1 MKENRLL
8 DNIPLG
14 TSGRTALEV
23 AKDAALQTGQL
34 LADRFYGAKEIS
46 YKGPGDVVTDVDKA
60 AEVML
65 RAILARE
72 FPDMGFLGEESAGD
86 RADQGYVWIVDPVD
100 GTRNYAA
107 GIPFVSLVIGLA
119 LDGEVLVG
127 VTYDPLLKEMFHAQ
141 RGKGAYLNDTRLH
154 VTDSTNLGESVIGM
168 DLSYGHEGSLHALDI
183 VKSFWP
189 ELWTLR
195 IMGSSALGL
204 SYVAAGRYHLYFHGH
219 LSPWDQVAGMLLVEE
234 AGGVVTDR
242 QGKRATVYSDGI
254 IASSK
259 TLHSQFMRR
268 TDGMEW
274 RKPTR
279 TTA

>member
-1 MKENRLL
+1 MSEDKTLA
-8 DNIPLG
+8 DIPLG
-14 TSGRTALEV
+14 ASGRSALDV
-23 AKDAALQTGQL
+23 AKDAALQAGKL
-34 LADRFYGAKEIS
+34 MADRFYETKEIS

-60 AEVML
+60 AEELL
-65 RAILARE
+65 RGILAKE

-127 VTYDPLLKEMFHAQ
+127 VNYDPLVKEMFYAE
-141 RGKGAYLNDTRLH
+141 RGQGAYLNDSRIY
-154 VTDSTNLGESVIGM
+154 VTENTNLSEGVLGM
-168 DLSYGHEGSLHALDI
+168 DLSYGHEGTMQGLDI
-183 VKSFWP
+183 VRSFWP
-189 ELWTLR
+189 ALWSLR

-204 SYVAAGRYHLYFHGH
+204 SYAAAGRYDLFFHGG

-242 QGKRATVYSDGI
+242 HGKRATLYSDGI
-254 IASSK
+254 IASNK
-259 TLHSQFMRR
+259 TLHSDFLHR

-279 TTA
+279 ATV